1 VRNIAPYTAKP
12 WPARWAIRSFVLV
25 LAAPL
30 AFATASPAAAAELLV
45 SAAASL
51 TNAFRDIGKVYEA
64 EHGGSRV
71 TFNFAASDVLLAQIS
86 QGAPADVFSA
96 ADEDTMDRAEREGLL
111 LPGTRR
117 DFAGNRLV
125 LIVPTGRQPISS
137 LGELVLPRF
146 GRIAMGG
153 PRTVP
158 AGRYAKAALDR
169 AQLWEKIEPR
179 CVFALNVRQVLDY
192 VAREEADAGFVYA
205 TDAAVMS
212 DKVKI
217 ALDVPTPTPVRYPVA
232 VARGSRNALEARAF
246 IDLLGSEAARK
257 ILASYGF
264 AAP

>member
-1 VRNIAPYTAKP
+1 MRNIQPYTASSVT
-12 WPARWAIRSFVLV
+12 ARWAIRGFV
-25 LAAPL
+25 LAALFTFP
-30 AFATASPAAAAELLV
+30 TVSPASGAELLV

-51 TNAFRDIGKVYEA
+51 TNAFRDIGKLFEA
-64 EHGGSRV
+64 GHAGSRV
-71 TFNFAASDVLLAQIS
+71 VFNFAATDVLLAQIAK
-86 QGAPADVFSA
+86 GAPADVFAA
-96 ADEDTMDRAEREGLL
+96 ADEHAMDRAEREGLL
-111 LPGTRR
+111 LDGSRR

-125 LIVPTGRQPISS
+125 LIVPVGRQQISS
-137 LGELVLPRF
+137 LGELALPPF
-146 GRIAMGG
+146 GRIAMGS

-169 AQLWEKIEPR
+169 AQLWDRIEPR

-217 ALDVPTPTPVRYPVA
+217 ALEVPTPMPVRYPVA
-232 VARGSRNALEARAF
+232 VLRGSRYASEASAF
-246 IDLLGSEAARK
+246 VDLLGSEPARK

-264 AAP
+264 ASP

>member
-1 VRNIAPYTAKP
+1 MAKP
-12 WPARWAIRSFVLV
+12 FTARWAIRGVVSAALV
-25 LAAPL
+25 
-30 AFATASPAAAAELLV
+30 AFATVSPASGAELLV

-51 TNAFRDIGKVYEA
+51 TNAFRDIGKVFEA
-64 EHGGSRV
+64 GHVGSRV
-71 TFNFAASDVLLAQIS
+71 VFNFAATDVLLVQIS
-86 QGAPADVFSA
+86 KGAPADVFAA

-125 LIVPTGRQPISS
+125 LIVPAGRQPISS
-137 LGELVLPRF
+137 LGELTTSRF
-146 GRIAMGG
+146 GRIAMGS

-169 AQLWEKIEPR
+169 VQLWERIEPR

-205 TDAAVMS
+205 TDAALMS

-217 ALDVPTPTPVRYPVA
+217 ALDVPTPMPVRYPVA
-232 VARGSRNALEARAF
+232 VLRGSRYPGEARAF
-246 IDLLGSEAARK
+246 VDLLGSEAASK
-257 ILASYGF
+257 ILVSYGF
-264 AAP
+264 ASP

>member
-1 VRNIAPYTAKP
+1 MAKP
-12 WPARWAIRSFVLV
+12 IAARRAIRRFVLV

-30 AFATASPAAAAELLV
+30 AFATASSAYAAELLV

-51 TNAFRDIGKVYEA
+51 TNAFRDIGKVFEA

-71 TFNFAASDVLLAQIS
+71 NFNFAATDVLLAQIS
-86 QGAPADVFSA
+86 RGAPADVFAA

-125 LIVPTGRQPISS
+125 LIVPAGRQPISS
-137 LGELVLPRF
+137 LGELTTSRF
-146 GRIAMGG
+146 GRIAMGS

-158 AGRYAKAALDR
+158 AGRYAKVALDR
-169 AQLWEKIEPR
+169 AQLWDRIEPR

-205 TDAAVMS
+205 TDAALMS

-217 ALDVPTPTPVRYPVA
+217 ALEVPTPMPVRYPVA
-232 VARGSRNALEARAF
+232 VVRGSRYAGEARAF
-246 IDLLGSEAARK
+246 VDLLGSEAGRK
-257 ILASYGF
+257 NLASYGF
-264 AAP
+264 APP

>member
-1 VRNIAPYTAKP
+1 MLF
-12 WPARWAIRSFVLV
+12 RSK
-25 LAAPL
+25 
-30 AFATASPAAAAELLV
+30 ASV
-45 SAAASL
+45 
-51 TNAFRDIGKVYEA
+51 
-64 EHGGSRV
+64 
-71 TFNFAASDVLLAQIS
+71 
-86 QGAPADVFSA
+86 GAPADVFAA
-96 ADEDTMDRAEREGLL
+96 ADEHAMDRAEREGLL
-111 LPGTRR
+111 LAGSRT

-125 LIVPTGRQPISS
+125 LIVPAGHQPMSS
-137 LGELVLPRF
+137 LGELALPRF
-146 GRIAMGG
+146 GRIAMGS

-169 AQLWEKIEPR
+169 AALWDRIEPR

-217 ALDVPTPTPVRYPVA
+217 ALDIPTPTPVRYPVA
-232 VARGSRNALEARAF
+232 VVRGSRYAGEARAF
-246 IDLLGSEAARK
+246 VDLLRSEAARK

>member
-1 VRNIAPYTAKP
+1 M
-12 WPARWAIRSFVLV
+12 ARGALRIFVLA

-30 AFATASPAAAAELLV
+30 HFAVAPAASGAELVV

-51 TNAFRDIGKVYEA
+51 TNAFRDIVKVFEA
-64 EHGGSRV
+64 EHAGSRV
-71 TFNFAASDVLLAQIS
+71 VFNFAASDVLLAQIAK
-86 QGAPADVFSA
+86 GAPADVFAA
-96 ADEDTMDRAEREGLL
+96 ADEDAMDRAEREGLL
-111 LPGTRR
+111 LTGSRR

-125 LIVPTGRQPISS
+125 LIVPAGRQQLSS
-137 LGELVLPRF
+137 LGELAQSRF
-146 GRIAMGG
+146 GRIAMGS

-169 AQLWEKIEPR
+169 AQLWDRIEPR

-205 TDAAVMS
+205 TDAAFMS

-217 ALDVPTPTPVRYPVA
+217 AFEVPTPMPVRYPVA
-232 VARGSRNALEARAF
+232 VVRASRYAGEARAF
-246 IDLLGSEAARK
+246 VDLLVSEPARK

-264 AAP
+264 ASP

>member
-1 VRNIAPYTAKP
+1 
-12 WPARWAIRSFVLV
+12 
-25 LAAPL
+25 
-30 AFATASPAAAAELLV
+30 
-45 SAAASL
+45 
-51 TNAFRDIGKVYEA
+51 
-64 EHGGSRV
+64 
-71 TFNFAASDVLLAQIS
+71 
-86 QGAPADVFSA
+86 
-96 ADEDTMDRAEREGLL
+96 
-111 LPGTRR
+111 TRR

-125 LIVPTGRQPISS
+125 LIVPAGRQPISS
-137 LGELVLPRF
+137 LGELTTSRF
-146 GRIAMGG
+146 GRIAMGS

-169 AQLWEKIEPR
+169 AQLWERIESR

-217 ALDVPTPTPVRYPVA
+217 ALDIPTPTPVRYPVA
-232 VARGSRNALEARAF
+232 VVRGSRYAGEARAF
-246 IDLLGSEAARK
+246 VDLLRSEAARK